1 MGFFNA
7 FISKGSSKD
16 VAKDRLRTILVHD
29 RTNVY
34 PQYMDML
41 KNDIVKA
48 ISDYAEI
55 DPQDV
60 EIKIDN
66 ASRSSNTS
74 MPELVANVP
83 IKRMKNIGK

>member
-1 MGFFNA
+1 
-7 FISKGSSKD
+7 
-16 VAKDRLRTILVHD
+16 
-29 RTNVY
+29 
-34 PQYMDML
+34 MDML